1 MRGVEPPTCRL
12 QIGCSAIELHRR
24 RGLSHA
30 TTRNEQKRRINKL
43 TGGVNG
49 ALWQVVA
56 QNAFLMRMLHPSVSC
71 FQSQPLLRRWG
82 SLRSGTAPW
91 GLHALRSTSRAAYT
105 PAAAHFSWLFAGQR
119 LPRSPQPFRPVSG
132 GFEAMLRIHAF
143 GRHHIHRFREP
154 RTHFVNLARI
164 LCTPFGV
171 DPLPPARGRDRERGG
186 LSSTPRRPA
195 PGPIPPHPNPLPPGE
210 RGSRKGK

>member
-56 QNAFLMRMLHPSVSC
+56 QKVFLKGMLHPSVSG

-82 SLRSGTAPW
+82 SLRSETAPW

-105 PAAAHFSWLFAGQR
+105 PPAAHFSWLFAGQR
-119 LPRSPQPFRPVSG
+119 LPRSPQPFDLGNG
-132 GFEAMLRIHAF
+132 GVEAMLRFLAF
-143 GRHHIHRFREP
+143 DRHHIHRFCAP
-154 RTHFVNLARI
+154 RTHSV
-164 LCTPFGV
+164 
-171 DPLPPARGRDRERGG
+171 
-186 LSSTPRRPA
+186 
-195 PGPIPPHPNPLPPGE
+195 HPV
-210 RGSRKGK
+210 RS

>member
-56 QNAFLMRMLHPSVSC
+56 QKAFLTGMLHPSVSG

-82 SLRSGTAPW
+82 SLRNGTAPW

-132 GFEAMLRIHAF
+132 GLRPCSGFLLLIATTFTDSVH
-143 GRHHIHRFREP
+143 
-154 RTHFVNLARI
+154 LARI

-171 DPLPPARGRDRERGG
+171 DPLPPARWRDREMGG
-186 LSSTPRRPA
+186 FSSTPRRPA
-195 PGPIPPHPNPLPPGE
+195 PGAIPPHPNPLPPGE